1 MKIPPVP
8 LFCAKVP
15 TKAPQSGKK
24 WHFGRPR
31 GANGRQMVPKR
42 RQNGGK
48 IVSQSDFLPKVPKV
62 IRTCYLLYIINICR
76 PVNPHFSIPR
86 PTKNA
91 CGTRATTFSLH
102 GRHFWPHCGQK
113 MARVGSPGNP
123 NAPQGLPNAS
133 PNAPKNDYW
142 QDRVALT
149 ALGVPTPPQKYL
161 KICQNLQKHKR
172 TQ

>member
-1 MKIPPVP
+1 MAFYYLRIIVFPFERDFGHLLRKTLPE
-8 LFCAKVP
+8 
-15 TKAPQSGKK
+15 GKMD
-24 WHFGRPR
+24 
-31 GANGRQMVPKR
+31 AQTLPK
-42 RQNGGK
+42 
-48 IVSQSDFLPKVPKV
+48 STFYEKVPKV

-102 GRHFWPHCGQK
+102 VRHFWPHCAPK
-113 MARVGSPGNP
+113 TARVGSPGSP

-161 KICQNLQKHKR
+161 KICQNLQKHER
-172 TQ
+172 IH